1 MEVLNISGVDE
12 KYYRDETSC
21 GLPIIMWVNEKVNN
35 FYITLNCKYGSIDTE
50 FTVDNETYTVPN
62 GVAHFLEHVN
72 FALPGGKDATDYFSE
87 LGSSSNAF
95 TTTEYTSYE
104 VYASSNFKENL
115 EHLLDFVYTPY
126 FTEANVKKEKGIITE
141 EVKMGKNNPGHV
153 FYYGANDCIY
163 VKDKRKYLVT
173 GEVEDVKKTTKED
186 LQLVYDTFYHPK
198 NMFLV
203 ITGNFNPFE
212 ASAIVK
218 ENMGN
223 KEFGVYKEPI
233 KKRINEPLMVN
244 VPYKEET
251 GNVELPKIKIT
262 YKIDR
267 DNFRNIDD
275 LELRIYTGM
284 LLRNN
289 FGATSS
295 FKEEL
300 LENELITMLSYE
312 REINNNILI
321 ISIVV
326 ETKYPTEVIDK
337 VRDKME
343 NLSINNDDLIRR
355 KRCNIAALI
364 NDYDDIEYINSEIQD
379 SIITYG
385 EIKTDMY
392 DVYSNCKV
400 DTANRV
406 IKGINTENESIF
418 IFKSKKSSS

>member
-1 MEVLNISGVDE
+1 MQELPISGVDE
-12 KYYRDETSC
+12 KYYYDETDS

-50 FTVDNETYTVPN
+50 FTVDDETYTVPN

-72 FALPGGKDATDYFSE
+72 FALPNGEDTTDYFSE

-104 VYASSNFKENL
+104 VFASSNFKENL

-126 FTEANVKKEKGIITE
+126 FTDANVKKEKGIITE

-173 GEVEDVKKTTKED
+173 GEIEDVKKTTKED

-223 KEFGVYKEPI
+223 KEFAPYKDPI
-233 KKRINEPLMVN
+233 KNREREPLMVN
-244 VPYKEET
+244 VPYKEES
-251 GNVELPKIKIT
+251 GNVELPKLKIT

-267 DNFRNIDD
+267 DNFRNFDD

-284 LLRNN
+284 ILRNN

-321 ISIVV
+321 ISIIA
-326 ETKYPTEVIDK
+326 ETKYPTEVINK
-337 VRDKME
+337 IREQME
-343 NLSINNDDLIRR
+343 NLNFTNEDLIRR

-364 NDYDDIEYINSEIQD
+364 NDYDDIEYVNSEIQD
-379 SIITYG
+379 SIITYD

-392 DVYSNCKV
+392 DVYNNCKV
-400 DTANRV
+400 DSVNKV
-406 IKGINTENESIF
+406 IKGINTDNESIF
-418 IFKSKKSSS
+418 ILKSKKES